1 LLARMT
7 ANPITKVETDCL
19 MAPVA
24 RFGRMALAVSGGPDS
39 LALLHLGGD
48 FARRHGLAAP
58 VVLTVDHDLR
68 PGSRAEAE
76 TVARLAEE
84 LELPH
89 AILTWRHGPI
99 RNGLQAIAREARYD
113 LMAAYCS
120 SHNIP
125 ALATAHH
132 LDDQAETFLMRLKRG
147 SGLDGLAAI
156 PEEGNWSGLTLL
168 RPLLDVPKARL
179 IATTTAAGLSPVSD
193 PSNIDPRFERVR
205 LRGAMAMLAELGLTP
220 EAIALSARRLRRARS
235 ALEATVDA
243 FLNAHSER
251 SPAGYA
257 SVSMPALLTVP
268 EDVGLRALARL
279 VVAVGGS
286 NRPVRLAKLE
296 ALFEGLRASDVRAQ
310 TLGRCQIL
318 PVDDRLAVFRE
329 HRTSSLPK
337 VKLPPGHRLLWDN
350 RFCIDLGDGEP
361 EPVTVEALGKA
372 RAGTLANGKGGLQ
385 GVPRLAACTMPACR
399 FGDGRV
405 LLPDL
410 GLGGVALEPRRDG
423 GFDCRATFLW
433 GVRSV

>member
-1 LLARMT
+1 MT
-7 ANPITKVETDCL
+7 AISISKVETDHL

-24 RFGRMALAVSGGPDS
+24 GFGCVALAVSGGPDS
-39 LALLHLGGD
+39 LALLHLSVE
-48 FARRHGLAAP
+48 FARRHGLAMP

-68 PGSRAEAE
+68 PGSGAEAA
-76 TVARLAEE
+76 TVARIAEK

-89 AILTWRHGPI
+89 AILTWRHGPV
-99 RNGLQAIAREARYD
+99 RTGLQAIAREARYD
-113 LMAAYCS
+113 LMTAYCNA
-120 SHNIP
+120 HNIP
-125 ALATAHH
+125 ALVTAHH

-156 PEEGNWSGLTLL
+156 PKEGNWAGLTLL

-179 IATTTAAGLSPVSD
+179 IATAEAAGLAAVSD
-193 PSNIDPRFERVR
+193 PSNSDPRFERVR
-205 LRGAMAMLAELGLTP
+205 LRGAMAMLSEFGLTP

-257 SVSMPALLTVP
+257 SVSMPALLSVP
-268 EDVGLRALARL
+268 EDVGLRALGRL
-279 VVAVGGS
+279 VAAVGGL

-296 ALFEGLRASDVRAQ
+296 ALFEGLGAREIRTQ
-310 TLGRCQIL
+310 TSGRCQVV
-318 PVDDRLAVFRE
+318 PVGDRLAVFRE
-329 HRTSSLPK
+329 HRTSSLPT
-337 VKLPPGHRLLWDN
+337 VQLQPGQRLLWDN
-350 RFCIDLGDGEP
+350 RFRIDLGDGEP

-372 RAGTLANGKGGLQ
+372 RAGTMEHDQGGLP
-385 GVPRLAACTMPACR
+385 GVPQLAACTVPACR

-410 GLGGVALEPRRDG
+410 GLGGVGLVPRQQG
-423 GFDCRATFLW
+423 GFDCQATFLW